1 MTIIVV
7 DDDSEIRD
15 VVKEYLSDE
24 GFDVREAKDGASLFG
39 QIRQKVPELVLLDLK
54 LPNEDGFTIARRL
67 REQYPS
73 IGIFIIS
80 GKEDVVD
87 RVAGLEVGAD
97 DYLVKP
103 FNMREVLAR
112 IKSILRRRGFG
123 QNGEPSPNYST
134 SISGPERIRAT
145 PETYRFSGWTLD
157 CSRRSLVSSGG
168 KSVELTSG
176 EFDLLIAFVSHPNRA
191 LSREQLLDYSRNG
204 RTEAFD
210 RSVDVQ
216 VGRLRRKIEQDHRKP
231 ALIKTIRNVGYMFR
245 IDGT

>member
-7 DDDSEIRD
+7 DDEPEIRD
-15 VVKEYLSDE
+15 VVKEYLCDE

-39 QIRQKVPELVLLDLK
+39 LIHQKVPELVLLDLK

-112 IKSILRRRGFG
+112 VKSILRRRGFG
-123 QNGEPSPNYST
+123 QNGKPTPHYSDA
-134 SISGPERIRAT
+134 INVPERAPAI
-145 PETYRFSGWTLD
+145 PETYTFSGWTLD
-157 CSRRSLVSSGG
+157 YSRRSLVSSLGQ
-168 KSVELTSG
+168 SVELTSG

-210 RSVDVQ
+210 RSIDVQ

-245 IDGT
+245 LDEA

>member
-7 DDDSEIRD
+7 DDEPEIRD
-15 VVKEYLSDE
+15 IVKEYLSDE
-24 GFDVREAKDGASLFG
+24 GFDVREANDGTSLFG
-39 QIRQKVPELVLLDLK
+39 LIRQKVPELVLLDLK

-112 IKSILRRRGFG
+112 VKSILRRRGFG
-123 QNGEPSPNYST
+123 QNGQT
-134 SISGPERIRAT
+134 SAHFANVTNVPDSVSGT
-145 PETYRFSGWTLD
+145 PETYTFSGWTLD
-157 CSRRSLVSSGG
+157 CSRRSLVSSDG
-168 KSVELTSG
+168 KPVELTSG
-176 EFDLLIAFVSHPNRA
+176 EFDLLLAFVSHPNRA

-210 RSVDVQ
+210 RSIDVQ
-216 VGRLRRKIEQDHRKP
+216 VGRLRRKIEHDHRKP
-231 ALIKTIRNVGYMFR
+231 ALIKTIRNIGYMFR
-245 IDGT
+245 VDEP